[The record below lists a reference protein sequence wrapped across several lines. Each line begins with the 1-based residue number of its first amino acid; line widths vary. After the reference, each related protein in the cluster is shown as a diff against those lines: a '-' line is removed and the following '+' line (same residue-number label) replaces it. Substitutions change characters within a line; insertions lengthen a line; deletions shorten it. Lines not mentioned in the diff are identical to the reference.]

1 MIRKNKKGLFK
12 CFIWIHSG
20 FLVAILLSAY
30 VLFGIAWNTQQTCLE
45 IFDVPSESGCETLE
59 HFSVED
65 ITHIATGE
73 KLNLL
78 VYNFPYSGK
87 IVSGI
92 LKISSDNKTYI
103 SYSEGKNL
111 YYIAMSKTPK
121 A

>member
-1 MIRKNKKGLFK
+1 MEILQLTSEKLHARK
-12 CFIWIHSG
+12 W
-20 FLVAILLSAY
+20 LVSQAILRAWIVQSKIDDDNYLQVEMGGKTAY
-30 VLFGIAWNTQQTCLE
+30 LLLKNVQ
-45 IFDVPSESGCETLE
+45 E

-121 A
+121 E